1 MSRFW
6 HPFSN
11 LAVTEGERLV
21 LVRGDGATVEDDG
34 GREYFDAT
42 AGLWYSAV
50 GHGND
55 RIAAAIGGQ
64 AATLE
69 SYSCFGVFATDVTL
83 EVADRIAAAAPVAD
97 SRVFLTSGGSDSVD
111 TAAKI
116 ARRHFALRGLPEK
129 TVMVA
134 REHSYHGTH
143 AFGTS
148 LGGISG
154 NREGWGTLVSDVA
167 HVPPFDVGALEATIE
182 SVGSERVAAFFV
194 EPVIGA
200 GGVYPPPEGY
210 LRSVAEVC
218 RRAGILLVCDEVVTG
233 VGRLGSWS
241 ASERYGVSPD
251 LMILAKALTSG
262 YQPLGAVVVSG
273 EVAEPFLAGE
283 GAMLKHGYTYSGHA
297 TACAAALANLDVIA
311 EEGLIERAA
320 RLAEG
325 LPATLGGL
333 ADLDGV
339 AEVRTVGFTAAIQLD
354 EEQLA
359 AAGVSGADVV
369 AGCRERGQLTR
380 LLSCGALHFSP
391 PFVAEER
398 QIERFAEAVAE
409 TVDLRAPA
417 SAFGAG

>member
-1 MSRFW
+1 M
-6 HPFSN
+6 
-11 LAVTEGERLV
+11 LV
-21 LVRGDGATVEDDG
+21 LVRGHGATVEDDAG
-34 GREYFDAT
+34 KRYFDAT

-50 GHGND
+50 GHGNEQ
-55 RIAAAIGGQ
+55 IAAAIGAQ
-64 AATLE
+64 AAKLE
-69 SYSCFGVFATDVTL
+69 AYSCFGVLATDVTL

-116 ARRHFALRGLPEK
+116 VRRHFALRGQPEK
-129 TVMVA
+129 TVMLA

-154 NREGWGTLVSDVA
+154 NRDGWGVLVSDVA

-182 SVGSERVAAFFV
+182 SVGAERIAAFFV

-200 GGVYPPPEGY
+200 GGVYPPPEDY

-218 RRAGILLVCDEVVTG
+218 RRAGVLLVCDEVVTG

-262 YQPLGAVVVSG
+262 YQPLGAVVVSA
-273 EVAEPFLAGE
+273 EVAEPFLAGAGE
-283 GAMLKHGYTYSGHA
+283 MLKHGYTYSGHA
-297 TACAAALANLDVIA
+297 TACAAALANFEVI
-311 EEGLIERAA
+311 EQGGLIERAA
-320 RLAEG
+320 RLAEL
-325 LPATLGGL
+325 LPAALGGL
-333 ADLDGV
+333 ADLDGI
-339 AEVRTVGFTAAIQLD
+339 AEVRTIGFTAAIQLD
-354 EEQLA
+354 ASRLA
-359 AAGVSGADVV
+359 AAGVSGEDVV

-380 LLSCGALHFSP
+380 LLAPGALHFSP
-391 PFVAEER
+391 PFVTDEI
-398 QIERFAEAVAE
+398 QIDRFAEAVAE
-409 TVDLRAPA
+409 TVEGLLSPAPVLG
-417 SAFGAG
+417 SG